1 MARSSI
7 WKTCWRLVPELE
19 ALAKRNGREC
29 VKYDLAFDPPLMN
42 AAGSLG
48 FAPHPRREVDL
59 SQLGAFITNPV
70 SLGPRHP
77 AHDSRCLTYPGGFL
91 LHSGHP
97 NPGLKAVIRRYGK
110 RWKRAPLPV
119 LVHLLAQDAG
129 EAAQMAA
136 RLGPLAG
143 VIAGLELGLPPW
155 VEAAQAI
162 DMIQV
167 VIGEL
172 PVIVRLPH
180 ERAAKLAPKIAG
192 AVQPAAF
199 SLGAPRGSLVAPSG
213 ELIHG
218 RLYGPGVFP
227 QVVENFL
234 RVKEAGLPVI
244 AAGGVYTP
252 SQIETLLTL
261 GAIAVQ
267 LDAVLWRQA
276 HF

>member
-1 MARSSI
+1 M
-7 WKTCWRLVPELE
+7 
-19 ALAKRNGREC
+19 
-29 VKYDLAFDPPLMN
+29 KYDLVFDPPLMN

-48 FAPHPRREVDL
+48 FSPPPRKEVDL
-59 SQLGAFITNPV
+59 ARLGAFITNPV

-77 AHDSRCLTYPGGFL
+77 ASDSCCMAYPGGFL

-97 NPGLKAVIRRYGK
+97 NPGLKGVVRRYRE
-110 RWKRAPLPV
+110 RWKRAPTPV
-119 LVHLLAQDAG
+119 LVHLLIQDVA

-136 RLGPLAG
+136 RLEPLAG

-155 VEAAQAI
+155 VEAVQAI
-162 DMIQV
+162 DMIKTV
-167 VIGEL
+167 SGEL

-180 ERAAKLAPKIAG
+180 ERAAELASAIAG

-199 SLGAPRGSLVAPSG
+199 SLGAPSGSFVAPSG

-227 QVVENFL
+227 QALESFL

-252 SQIETLLTL
+252 DQIETLLAM
-261 GAIAVQ
+261 GAMAVQ
-267 LDAVLWRQA
+267 LDAVLWRGGN
-276 HF
+276 